1 MQSKMENRF
10 TSVMSER
17 SNEELMDILLRKRD
31 DYQFEAVDAARN
43 ELRRRK
49 LSHQQFEEITDWI
62 QKKKQQEQ
70 EKDEYRQSWIESMS
84 NYFRVPAN
92 LPMNI
97 KIGAWLIYFSLLFD
111 MLRIFLLHHHEI
123 THSSPGLP
131 TIMAT
136 AIYVFIAYMIHTGK
150 NWARLIFITFLFTHL
165 LLYPFYLESS
175 FQTGIVFGSLL
186 SAALGAR
193 LAVLAL
199 LLGKSAKNWYRSNHG
214 TFVSPGNIQMRKPVM
229 ALIIAILFGVYMF
242 RPIIANFY
250 QFKAYSIWVT
260 LLIVLGNMVLLICIF
275 FLWYGYLRRE
285 FFQKS
290 C

>member
-1 MQSKMENRF
+1 MENRF

-49 LSHQQFEEITDWI
+49 LSQQQFEEITDWI

-111 MLRIFLLHHHEI
+111 MLRVFLLHHHEI
-123 THSSPGLP
+123 THSSPGFP

-136 AIYVFIAYMIHTGK
+136 AIYVFIAYMTHTGK

-199 LLGKSAKNWYRSNHG
+199 LFGKSAKNWYRSKHG

-250 QFKAYSIWVT
+250 QFKAYSIWIT
-260 LLIVLGNMVLLICIF
+260 LLIILGNLVLLISIF

>member
-1 MQSKMENRF
+1 MENRF

-49 LSHQQFEEITDWI
+49 LSQQQFEEITDWI

-70 EKDEYRQSWIESMS
+70 EKDEYRQSWIESMR

-111 MLRIFLLHHHEI
+111 MLRVFLLHHHEI
-123 THSSPGLP
+123 THSSPGFP

-136 AIYVFIAYMIHTGK
+136 AIYVFIAYMTHTGK
-150 NWARLIFITFLFTHL
+150 NWARLSFITFLFTHL

-199 LLGKSAKNWYRSNHG
+199 LFGKSAKNWYRSKHG
-214 TFVSPGNIQMRKPVM
+214 TFVNPGNIQMRKPVM

-250 QFKAYSIWVT
+250 QFKAYSIWIT
-260 LLIVLGNMVLLICIF
+260 LLIILGNLVLLISIF